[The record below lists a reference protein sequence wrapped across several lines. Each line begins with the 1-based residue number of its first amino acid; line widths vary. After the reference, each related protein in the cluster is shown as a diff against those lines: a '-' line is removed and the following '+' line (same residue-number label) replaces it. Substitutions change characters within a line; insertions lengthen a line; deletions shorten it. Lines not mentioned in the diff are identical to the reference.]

1 LRAYERNPSN
11 AAPNER
17 IRDVLRA
24 LSRRANVYVISGRDA
39 ATLEK
44 WLGDLPIGLVCEHGF
59 AMRPAAGVWS
69 EQIGQ
74 DLAALERLQDVF
86 DEFVRRTP
94 GSRTERK
101 RSAIAW
107 HFRSA
112 DPEFGIFQS
121 KELLNE
127 IEELLKRETYSVLQ
141 GNNVIEVRHVNSTK
155 VRAAEEL
162 LRRHPETDAVFC
174 AGDDRTDEDMMEA
187 LRRVWGSTAILCW
200 VGGKNA
206 CADYWTESSSTLL
219 QELEALCELWT
230 EPDAPAKSSHP
241 APPAPIPLN
250 EHQPRN

>member
-74 DLAALERLQDVF
+74 DLAALDRLQEVF

-121 KELLNE
+121 KDLLNE
-127 IEELLKRETYSVLQ
+127 IEDLLKREPYSVLQ
-141 GNNVIEVRHVNSTK
+141 GNKVIDVRHVNSTK
-155 VRAAEEL
+155 GRAAKQL

-174 AGDDRTDEDMMEA
+174 GGDDRTRSEE
-187 LRRVWGSTAILCW
+187 RRVGEEGRCW
-200 VGGKNA
+200 
-206 CADYWTESSSTLL
+206 CTSYR
-219 QELEALCELWT
+219 
-230 EPDAPAKSSHP
+230 AKS
-241 APPAPIPLN
+241 
-250 EHQPRN
+250 RGVDR